1 MKDSKEAEENI
12 IKNNFIDLSQFQTN
26 SNKILPRKDEVEVG
40 IHFDMSAMSKEQLD
54 KLFQAE
60 QLLRDIGVSF
70 DTGAG
75 GGERD
80 WEWDWSL
87 TGPVHVTFRRM
98 VKDNPKNRYIRSFLP
113 KEDFPD
119 SDCGV
124 ELADNK

>member
-1 MKDSKEAEENI
+1 MKEENEL
-12 IKNNFIDLSQFQTN
+12 IKDNFVELTKPLEKDKGPGKFL
-26 SNKILPRKDEVEVG
+26 RKDEVEVG